1 MPPSKLVLQSI
12 LERHRLVP
20 DHGERFRPAED
31 RGRLCVAHRR
41 IGSNERL
48 RDVVAVVRREMVGE
62 IDASGLYGTVAFRVY
77 PWTASYTTAR
87 YLDLLDTYSDHA
99 LLAPAH
105 RASLYQ
111 AIAEAIERRAAWSRS
126 RTCPWLS
133 WRDAPERP
141 GFP

>member
-1 MPPSKLVLQSI
+1 
-12 LERHRLVP
+12 
-20 DHGERFRPAED
+20 
-31 RGRLCVAHRR
+31 
-41 IGSNERL
+41 
-48 RDVVAVVRREMVGE
+48 VVAVVRREMVGE

-111 AIAEAIERRAAWSRS
+111 AIAEAIERAPRVVEIPYVSMAFLARRA
-126 RTCPWLS
+126 
-133 WRDAPERP
+133 
-141 GFP
+141 